1 MVLKDYWID
10 PEELAQLGAEL
21 SDESG
26 QRISNNNKE
35 PLVDLF
41 GDAIQPLAGPVDGD
55 DFPQLDLEKIGE
67 QLAAIKQRAQ
77 NSGLLRSSGS
87 REMSEPDFIDS
98 VAGTTLVDR
107 LEYFVKWAYS
117 QDLLTGIFITDMSGK
132 ELVDSGADPV
142 IVNSGI
148 ELAAE
153 KFQEQR
159 EMQHMVTEGVSTMT
173 NVRDW
178 EGSVLTIFCCR
189 SSYGEH
195 VLGTLSTMPLSTG
208 LTLGLRKGF
217 GRVMGSN

>member
-21 SDESG
+21 NDESDTG
-26 QRISNNNKE
+26 ILNQSKE
-35 PLVDLF
+35 PVVNLF
-41 GDAIQPLAGPVDGD
+41 GDTLQGS
-55 DFPQLDLEKIGE
+55 FNENESSQLDLEKIGE
-67 QLAAIKQRAQ
+67 QLASIKQRAQ
-77 NSGLLRSSGS
+77 NSGLLRSS
-87 REMSEPDFIDS
+87 ELKPELEPDFIDS

-107 LEYFVKWAYS
+107 LESFVKWAYR

-148 ELAAE
+148 ELATGNL
-153 KFQEQR
+153 QERQ
-159 EMQHMVTEGVSTMT
+159 EIKNAVTEGISTMT
-173 NVRDW
+173 DFRDW
-178 EGSVLTIFCCR
+178 EGSVLTVFYSR

-195 VLGTLSTMPLSTG
+195 VLGTLSRTSLSTG
-208 LTLGLRKGF
+208 LSLGLRKGF

>member
-21 SDESG
+21 NDESDKG
-26 QRISNNNKE
+26 ILNQSKE
-35 PLVDLF
+35 PVVNLF
-41 GDAIQPLAGPVDGD
+41 GDTLQGSLNENESS
-55 DFPQLDLEKIGE
+55 QLDLEKIGE

-77 NSGLLRSSGS
+77 NSGLLRSS
-87 REMSEPDFIDS
+87 ELKPEVEPDFIDS

-107 LEYFVKWAYS
+107 LESFVKWAYR
-117 QDLLTGIFITDMSGK
+117 QNLLTGIFITDMSGK

-148 ELAAE
+148 ELATGNL
-153 KFQEQR
+153 QERQGIKNA
-159 EMQHMVTEGVSTMT
+159 VTEGISTT
-173 NVRDW
+173 TDFRDW
-178 EGSVLTIFCCR
+178 KGSVLTVFCSR

-195 VLGTLSTMPLSTG
+195 VLGTLSRTSLSTG
-208 LTLGLRKGF
+208 LSLGLRKGF

>member
-21 SDESG
+21 SDGSG
-26 QRISNNNKE
+26 QGISNNNKE

-41 GDAIQPLAGPVDGD
+41 GDEIQPLAGPVDGD
-55 DFPQLDLEKIGE
+55 DSPQLDLEKIGE

-87 REMSEPDFIDS
+87 REMLDSDFIDS

-142 IVNSGI
+142 IV
-148 ELAAE
+148 
-153 KFQEQR
+153 
-159 EMQHMVTEGVSTMT
+159 
-173 NVRDW
+173 
-178 EGSVLTIFCCR
+178 
-189 SSYGEH
+189 
-195 VLGTLSTMPLSTG
+195 
-208 LTLGLRKGF
+208 
-217 GRVMGSN
+217 